1 MQHLIKSELRR
12 RKEAKHNKSLG
23 QILANRMWREIIVH
37 FRTRP
42 ILQDEIEYPN
52 ENQLFCFELKNRK

>member
-12 RKEAKHNKSLG
+12 RKDAKYDLEHRVLKLYKLFET
-23 QILANRMWREIIVH
+23 ILYKP
-37 FRTRP
+37 RP

-52 ENQLFCFELKNRK
+52 ETELFCFELKNRK